1 MAAAFPF
8 RPSRPAFR
16 ILAGMPSPAHPEAAS
31 PAETRRDRLLRRD
44 SAATQ
49 AVARLPHPR
58 WLTAPYGA
66 FSLSAN
72 YGLLWFVIAA
82 VPWIAGASHGAR
94 TFVFVAGSVLVT
106 EWITYGLKLIVGRRR
121 PALVD
126 PTLGGHIPLP
136 RSHSFP
142 SSHASMGMAGLLT
155 MGSLYPVSAPSPRP
169 ADRPALLQSRLP
181 RRALPARRAR
191 RRRLGER
198 RSGSSS
204 SSSSGR

>member
-1 MAAAFPF
+1 
-8 RPSRPAFR
+8 
-16 ILAGMPSPAHPEAAS
+16 MPSPAHPEAAS

-44 SAATQ
+44 RAATQ

-66 FSLSAN
+66 LSLSAN

-82 VPWIAGASHGAR
+82 VPWISGASHGAR
-94 TFVFVAGSVLVT
+94 TFVFIAGSVLVT

-155 MGSLYPVSAPSPRP
+155 MSSLYPVWL
-169 ADRPALLQSRLP
+169 PALALLTALLCFSRVYLGVHYLLDVLAGVSLGSVLGVVFVLLF
-181 RRALPARRAR
+181 RALT
-191 RRRLGER
+191 
-198 RSGSSS
+198 
-204 SSSSGR
+204 